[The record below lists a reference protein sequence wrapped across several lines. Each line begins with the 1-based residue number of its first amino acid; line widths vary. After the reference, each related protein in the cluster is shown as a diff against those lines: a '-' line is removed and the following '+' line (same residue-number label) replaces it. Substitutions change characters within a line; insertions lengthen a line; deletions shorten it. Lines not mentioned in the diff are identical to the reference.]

1 MGLFAQE
8 EQGAPD
14 APRGGFLKRFR
25 APRSSFVE
33 PGSSAEPKFAAPK
46 PVAAEAKAPGIAPGK
61 PRGDASTV
69 STRAVNP
76 QVMFLGRALSG
87 GDVEDVESTELD
99 DDWRGSVP
107 PVQTQ
112 SGPEG
117 DAVDDEP
124 GFRPFVPPSFERPS
138 YASMSA
144 AMAARERGQ
153 PVNDE
158 ALTAQ
163 ATPSGAQHRSK
174 PQAELQVEPPQ
185 PQPHPQPQPELGLER
200 RSAAASSDSIR
211 QASVAGSDA
220 NAERFGAQP
229 EPAPQRPAS
238 PNEHKAAS
246 APTIA
251 AQEYPADDEEQTE
264 GGGLASGRPEL
275 VSPDSLPDFK
285 RVLTVADDDAALRI
299 PAAARKEFV
308 AVELQPGVA
317 ITVATARFAE
327 KAQYATFIKDLG
339 ANDILVREEMI
350 ATEAVIAAI
359 YSGKA
364 AASANSTV
372 REASRAIGN
381 FRDIVEAAHA
391 YGASDI
397 HFEPREFHNE
407 VEIRFRVNGD
417 MYTFS
422 RMRKAIVRRAL
433 FAAYSDLVQRNTNSG
448 NSFQPSAPQSAMI
461 PLVVK
466 TDTVNLRWQSSPLV
480 GGYDVALRL
489 LDGNF
494 KNYSVLLP
502 KDMGFEKSQLE
513 LIETL
518 NYVSGGITA
527 LTGETGSGKTTT
539 LRALSY
545 MLPDRELKKQFAVNE
560 PSEYP
565 MPWLSDYSII
575 RRPDETDDEANRKY
589 AEVIRTLMRQDPDDL
604 TIGEVRDRVVMGLV
618 AELALTGHPVRF
630 SLHAGDIIAAVMR
643 MAGGRLQLPID
654 ELASE
659 GFINAVGNQKL
670 IPTLCEHCKL
680 PAEDVMP
687 KADLELLRTK
697 FGLDTSRMACRNYDG
712 CEHCRLKG
720 LFTRNGKAAG
730 GTTRP
735 SLAAEL
741 YRPTPEFLERVAERD
756 WAGARKVW
764 RGERRTGFDNA
775 DMTGKTLYEHAL
787 FKASRGLIDPQ
798 FINRSM
804 QSFAQ
809 YRVMPGVDGLMV

>member
-8 EQGAPD
+8 EQGTPD
-14 APRGGFLKRFR
+14 SPRGGFLKRFR
-25 APRSSFVE
+25 TPRSSFVE
-33 PGSSAEPKFAAPK
+33 PGTGAEPKFSSAEP
-46 PVAAEAKAPGIAPGK
+46 VAGKRKRRERQSEMETEHTSPGG
-61 PRGDASTV
+61 
-69 STRAVNP
+69 TRAVNP
-76 QVMFLGRALSG
+76 QVTFLGRALSG
-87 GDVEDVESTELD
+87 GDVEDVESTEID
-99 DDWRGSVP
+99 DDSHSPAQTVP
-107 PVQTQ
+107 TRSEAPVEVVT
-112 SGPEG
+112 
-117 DAVDDEP
+117 DDVA
-124 GFRPFVPPSFERPS
+124 FRPFVPPSFERPS

-144 AMAARERGQ
+144 AMAARERGE
-153 PVNDE
+153 PTNVGATKAEPLNSE
-158 ALTAQ
+158 ALTVGT
-163 ATPSGAQHRSK
+163 ATA
-174 PQAELQVEPPQ
+174 AA
-185 PQPHPQPQPELGLER
+185 QPQPEPQPM
-200 RSAAASSDSIR
+200 AAPSRPDAGASTATGDADLR
-211 QASVAGSDA
+211 TRAESVENADPLPLDPKHPDVEPPRPAGSNAQRIVHPPVAA
-220 NAERFGAQP
+220 NDQP
-229 EPAPQRPAS
+229 S
-238 PNEHKAAS
+238 
-246 APTIA
+246 
-251 AQEYPADDEEQTE
+251 DDEEQTE
-264 GGGLASGRPEL
+264 GGGLSPGRPEL

-339 ANDILVREEMI
+339 ANDIIVREEMV
-350 ATEAVIAAI
+350 ATDAVIAAI

-407 VEIRFRVNGD
+407 VEVRFRVNGD

-422 RMRKAIVRRAL
+422 RMPKAIVRRAL

-448 NSFQPSAPQSAMI
+448 NSFQPTAPQSAMI

-480 GGYDVALRL
+480 GGYDVTLRL

-502 KDMGFEKSQLE
+502 KDMGLEKSQLD

-697 FGLDTSRMACRNYDG
+697 FSLDTSAMACRNYDG

-720 LFTRNGKAAG
+720 LFTRNGKVAG
-730 GTTRP
+730 GTKRP

-756 WAGARKVW
+756 WAGARAVW

>member
-1 MGLFAQE
+1 MAEQE
-8 EQGAPD
+8 Q
-14 APRGGFLKRFR
+14 
-25 APRSSFVE
+25 
-33 PGSSAEPKFAAPK
+33 
-46 PVAAEAKAPGIAPGK
+46 
-61 PRGDASTV
+61 
-69 STRAVNP
+69 
-76 QVMFLGRALSG
+76 
-87 GDVEDVESTELD
+87 
-99 DDWRGSVP
+99 
-107 PVQTQ
+107 
-112 SGPEG
+112 
-117 DAVDDEP
+117 
-124 GFRPFVPPSFERPS
+124 
-138 YASMSA
+138 
-144 AMAARERGQ
+144 
-153 PVNDE
+153 
-158 ALTAQ
+158 
-163 ATPSGAQHRSK
+163 
-174 PQAELQVEPPQ
+174 
-185 PQPHPQPQPELGLER
+185 
-200 RSAAASSDSIR
+200 
-211 QASVAGSDA
+211 
-220 NAERFGAQP
+220 
-229 EPAPQRPAS
+229 
-238 PNEHKAAS
+238 
-246 APTIA
+246 
-251 AQEYPADDEEQTE
+251 PADDEEQLE
-264 GGGLASGRPEL
+264 CSGLSSGRPEL

-285 RVLTVADDDAALRI
+285 RILTVADDDAALRI

-317 ITVATARFAE
+317 ITVATARFSA

-350 ATEAVIAAI
+350 ATDAVIAAI

-364 AASANSTV
+364 AASANSTL

-407 VEIRFRVNGD
+407 VEVRFRVNGD

-422 RMRKAIVRRAL
+422 RMPKAIVRRAL
-433 FAAYSDLVQRNTNSG
+433 FAAYSDLVQRNTNTG

-480 GGYDVALRL
+480 GGYDVTLRL

-502 KDMGFEKSQLE
+502 KDMGLEKSQLD

-643 MAGGRLQLPID
+643 MAGGRLQVPID

-680 PAEDVMP
+680 PAEDVMS
-687 KADLELLRTK
+687 KADLELMRTK
-697 FGLDTSRMACRNYDG
+697 FGLDTSAMACRNYDG

-720 LFTRNGKAAG
+720 LFTRNGKVAG
-730 GTTRP
+730 GTKRP

-756 WAGARKVW
+756 WAGARAVW
-764 RGERRTGFDNA
+764 RSARRTGFDNE

-787 FKASRGLIDPQ
+787 FKTSRGSIDPQ

>member
-8 EQGAPD
+8 EQGTPD
-14 APRGGFLKRFR
+14 TPRGSFLKRFR
-25 APRSSFVE
+25 APRSSFIE
-33 PGSSAEPKFAAPK
+33 PGTGAEPKFASAE
-46 PVAAEAKAPGIAPGK
+46 PVAGK
-61 PRGDASTV
+61 RKRREGSAAMATEQTSPV

-76 QVMFLGRALSG
+76 QVTFLGRALSG
-87 GDVEDVESTELD
+87 GDIEDVESTEIG
-99 DDWRGSVP
+99 DDWNSA
-107 PVQTQ
+107 TQ
-112 SGPEG
+112 AAPEQSEAPA
-117 DAVDDEP
+117 DVTDEDVA
-124 GFRPFVPPSFERPS
+124 FRPFVPPSFERPTF
-138 YASMSA
+138 ASMSA
-144 AMAARERGQ
+144 AMAALERGD
-153 PVNDE
+153 PVNGVPTTE
-158 ALTAQ
+158 AV
-163 ATPSGAQHRSK
+163 P
-174 PQAELQVEPPQ
+174 
-185 PQPHPQPQPELGLER
+185 
-200 RSAAASSDSIR
+200 AAAQRSY
-211 QASVAGSDA
+211 A
-220 NAERFGAQP
+220 AQP
-229 EPAPQRPAS
+229 EPLPTAAPSGTLGRLNVAVGDAPSDTRVAAGANANPLAFAKQAEVEPQQTIAS
-238 PNEHKAAS
+238 DEKKSMS
-246 APTIA
+246 APTMA
-251 AQEYPADDEEQTE
+251 EQEQPADDEEQPE
-264 GGGLASGRPEL
+264 GSGLSSGRPEL

-285 RVLTVADDDAALRI
+285 RILTVADDDAALRI

-317 ITVATARFAE
+317 ITVATARFSE

-350 ATEAVIAAI
+350 ATDAVIAAI
-359 YSGKA
+359 YSGKV

-407 VEIRFRVNGD
+407 VEVRFRVNGD

-422 RMRKAIVRRAL
+422 HMPKAIVRRAL

-480 GGYDVALRL
+480 GGYDVTLRL

-502 KDMGFEKSQLE
+502 KDMGLEKSQLE

-604 TIGEVRDRVVMGLV
+604 TIGEVRDRAVMGLV

-643 MAGGRLQLPID
+643 MAGGRLKLPID

-720 LFTRNGKAAG
+720 LFTRNGKVAG
-730 GTTRP
+730 GTKRP

-756 WAGARKVW
+756 WAGARAVW
-764 RGERRTGFDNA
+764 RGARRTGFDNA
-775 DMTGKTLYEHAL
+775 DMNGKTLYEHAL

-809 YRVMPGVDGLMV
+809 YRVTPGVDGLMV

>member
-8 EQGAPD
+8 EQGTPD

-33 PGSSAEPKFAAPK
+33 PGVAAEPKFA
-46 PVAAEAKAPGIAPGK
+46 PVEPATAKRQQRERPSETAAVEPS
-61 PRGDASTV
+61 RV

-76 QVMFLGRALSG
+76 QVTFLGRALSG
-87 GDVEDVESTELD
+87 GDVEDVESTEVG
-99 DDWRGSVP
+99 DDWHSSAKAVLEKSEA
-107 PVQTQ
+107 PVHV
-112 SGPEG
+112 
-117 DAVDDEP
+117 ADDEP
-124 GFRPFVPPSFERPS
+124 FRPFVPPSFERPT

-144 AMAARERGQ
+144 AMAARECGE
-153 PVNDE
+153 PVAGAGSEAEAE
-158 ALTAQ
+158 ALPAAAEQHIEPLELQQVPAQ
-163 ATPSGAQHRSK
+163 AAPTEDHVAAVSDAVADARAPSIASADQ
-174 PQAELQVEPPQ
+174 LQCDK
-185 PQPHPQPQPELGLER
+185 QPEIE
-200 RSAAASSDSIR
+200 
-211 QASVAGSDA
+211 
-220 NAERFGAQP
+220 
-229 EPAPQRPAS
+229 PQRPVGFSDKRSMS
-238 PNEHKAAS
+238 PA
-246 APTIA
+246 TTA
-251 AQEYPADDEEQTE
+251 AQEQPADEEDHLE
-264 GGGLASGRPEL
+264 GGGMSSGRPEL

-285 RVLTVADDDAALRI
+285 RILTVADDDAALRI

-350 ATEAVIAAI
+350 ATDAVIASI
-359 YSGKA
+359 YAGKG
-364 AASANSTV
+364 AASANSMV

-391 YGASDI
+391 FGASDI

-407 VEIRFRVNGD
+407 VEVRFRVNGD

-422 RMRKAIVRRAL
+422 RMPKAIVRRAL
-433 FAAYSDLVQRNTNSG
+433 SAAYSDLVQRNTNSG
-448 NSFQPSAPQSAMI
+448 NSFQPTAPQSAMI

-480 GGYDVALRL
+480 GGYDVTLRL

-502 KDMGFEKSQLE
+502 KDMGLEKSQLE

-630 SLHAGDIIAAVMR
+630 SLHAGDVIAAVMR

-680 PAEDVMP
+680 PAQDVMP

-720 LFTRNGKAAG
+720 LFTRNGKVAG
-730 GTTRP
+730 GTKRP

-756 WAGARKVW
+756 WAGARAVL
-764 RGERRTGFDNA
+764 RGARRTGFDNA

-809 YRVMPGVDGLMV
+809 YRVMSGVDGLMV

>member
-1 MGLFAQE
+1 MSLFAQE
-8 EQGAPD
+8 DQDVPEL
-14 APRGGFLKRFR
+14 RGGFFR
-25 APRSSFVE
+25 RLRTPRANFVE
-33 PGSSAEPKFAAPK
+33 PSTSSTEPKIKRSRRHAAPSSAETQAPMTS
-46 PVAAEAKAPGIAPGK
+46 A
-61 PRGDASTV
+61 
-69 STRAVNP
+69 TRATNP
-76 QVMFLGRALSG
+76 QVMFLGRALTG
-87 GDVEDVESTELD
+87 GDIEDVDSTDVVDRVPRARPDAAPNAAPKATANAAEPV
-99 DDWRGSVP
+99 GSIEEPAFRSFEP
-107 PVQTQ
+107 PK
-112 SGPEG
+112 
-117 DAVDDEP
+117 
-124 GFRPFVPPSFERPS
+124 FERPS
-138 YASMSA
+138 YESLSA
-144 AMAARERGQ
+144 AMAAAEQRQAAPVEPTFASHPPPSDIEIQQ
-153 PVNDE
+153 PVE
-158 ALTAQ
+158 VQ
-163 ATPSGAQHRSK
+163 ASTPPAKVADVPEEVIVSHRAGRTHDAGRS
-174 PQAELQVEPPQ
+174 QDSERTQNSQRTLPP
-185 PQPHPQPQPELGLER
+185 P
-200 RSAAASSDSIR
+200 SDSVEE
-211 QASVAGSDA
+211 SVENEDA
-220 NAERFGAQP
+220 VQ
-229 EPAPQRPAS
+229 
-238 PNEHKAAS
+238 
-246 APTIA
+246 
-251 AQEYPADDEEQTE
+251 
-264 GGGLASGRPEL
+264 GLVSGRPEL
-275 VSPDSLPDFK
+275 VSAESLPEFK
-285 RVLTVADDDAALRI
+285 RILTVADDDAALRI
-299 PAAARKEFV
+299 PAGARKEFV
-308 AVELQPGVA
+308 AVELQPGIA
-317 ITVATARFAE
+317 ITVSTARFAE

-339 ANDILVREEMI
+339 TNDILVREEMI
-350 ATEAVIAAI
+350 AAESVIAAI
-359 YSGKA
+359 YSGKT
-364 AASANSTV
+364 ASAGKSTV

-397 HFEPREFHNE
+397 HFEPREFHNDVE
-407 VEIRFRVNGD
+407 VRFRVNGD
-417 MYTFS
+417 MYTYR
-422 RMRKAIVRRAL
+422 RMPKAIVRRAL

-480 GGYDVALRL
+480 GGYDVTLRL

-502 KDMGFEKSQLE
+502 KDMGLETSQLE

-545 MLPDRELKKQFAVNE
+545 MLPDREMKKQFAVNE

-565 MPWLSDYSII
+565 MPWLSDYSVI

-670 IPTLCEHCKL
+670 IATLCEHCKL
-680 PAEDVMP
+680 PADEVMVP
-687 KADLELLRTK
+687 KDIAILRAK
-697 FGLDTSRMACRNYDG
+697 FGLDTSGMACRNYEG
-712 CEHCRLKG
+712 CQHCRLEG
-720 LFTRNGKAAG
+720 LFTRLGKVAG
-730 GTTRP
+730 GTKRP

-741 YRPTPEFLERVAERD
+741 YRPTPEFLDRVAERD

-764 RGERRTGFDNA
+764 RGERRTRFDNA

-798 FINRSM
+798 FVNRSM

>member
-8 EQGAPD
+8 EQGTPD

-25 APRSSFVE
+25 APRSSFIE
-33 PGSSAEPKFAAPK
+33 PGTGAEPKFASAE
-46 PVAAEAKAPGIAPGK
+46 PVAGKRKRRDRPSEMAAEQ
-61 PRGDASTV
+61 ASPV
-69 STRAVNP
+69 RTRAVNP
-76 QVMFLGRALSG
+76 QVTFLGRALSG
-87 GDVEDVESTELD
+87 GDIEDVESTEIGT
-99 DDWRGSVP
+99 DWHSPAQAVP
-107 PVQTQ
+107 ERSEAPVH
-112 SGPEG
+112 
-117 DAVDDEP
+117 AADDEVA
-124 GFRPFVPPSFERPS
+124 FRPFVPPSFERPTF
-138 YASMSA
+138 ASMSA
-144 AMAARERGQ
+144 AMAARERGEPVHGVPTAEAVPAAAQ
-153 PVNDE
+153 PSDE
-158 ALTAQ
+158 ARPEPQPMAAPSETLGHRNVA
-163 ATPSGAQHRSK
+163 ADVAPSGTR
-174 PQAELQVEPPQ
+174 L
-185 PQPHPQPQPELGLER
+185 
-200 RSAAASSDSIR
+200 AA
-211 QASVAGSDA
+211 GA
-220 NAERFGAQP
+220 NANPRASEKQP
-229 EPAPQRPAS
+229 DVPQRPIALDEKKS
-238 PNEHKAAS
+238 MS
-246 APTIA
+246 APTMEE
-251 AQEYPADDEEQTE
+251 QEQPADDEEQLE
-264 GGGLASGRPEL
+264 GSGLSSGRPEL

-285 RVLTVADDDAALRI
+285 RILTVADDDAALRI

-350 ATEAVIAAI
+350 ATDAVIAAI

-407 VEIRFRVNGD
+407 VEVRFRVNGD

-422 RMRKAIVRRAL
+422 RMPKAIVRRAL

-480 GGYDVALRL
+480 GGYDVTLRL

-502 KDMGFEKSQLE
+502 KDMGLEKSQLE

-720 LFTRNGKAAG
+720 LFTRNGKVAG
-730 GTTRP
+730 GTKRP

-756 WAGARKVW
+756 WAGARAVW

-775 DMTGKTLYEHAL
+775 DMNGKTLYEHAL

>member
-8 EQGAPD
+8 EQDTPEA
-14 APRGGFLKRFR
+14 RGGFLKRFR
-25 APRSSFVE
+25 TPRSSFVE
-33 PGSSAEPKFAAPK
+33 PGSSAKPQLKMPK
-46 PVAAEAKAPGIAPGK
+46 PVRPKA
-61 PRGDASTV
+61 RGDEERQSAAS
-69 STRAVNP
+69 RAVNP

-87 GDVEDVESTELD
+87 GDIEDVDSTELD
-99 DDWRGSVP
+99 DDRYAPQQGAEHGS
-107 PVQTQ
+107 QA
-112 SGPEG
+112 PERP
-117 DAVDDEP
+117 DRDEP
-124 GFRPFVPPSFERPS
+124 VFQPFVPPTFERPT
-138 YASMSA
+138 YASMRA
-144 AMAARERGQ
+144 AMDNVARAQSGVEATVTEQAASVDAQSQSAPISSGTAAASVAATSDATSDAVARDDDGSRNNERQ
-153 PVNDE
+153 
-158 ALTAQ
+158 
-163 ATPSGAQHRSK
+163 
-174 PQAELQVEPPQ
+174 PQAEVRRPAEAEPPAHVVMPASTAAKDDPRVEQ
-185 PQPHPQPQPELGLER
+185 RQPEAAKER
-200 RSAAASSDSIR
+200 AKASWTN
-211 QASVAGSDA
+211 VAESEPGSDDDS
-220 NAERFGAQP
+220 QV
-229 EPAPQRPAS
+229 
-238 PNEHKAAS
+238 S
-246 APTIA
+246 A
-251 AQEYPADDEEQTE
+251 
-264 GGGLASGRPEL
+264 GGLSSGRPEL

-285 RVLTVADDDAALRI
+285 RILTVADDDAALRI

-308 AVELQPGVA
+308 AVEVQPGVA
-317 ITVATARFAE
+317 FTVATARFAE

-339 ANDILVREEMI
+339 NNDILVREEMI
-350 ATEAVIAAI
+350 ATESVIAAI
-359 YSGKA
+359 YAGKA
-364 AASANSTV
+364 AASSNSTA
-372 REASRAIGN
+372 RESSRAIGI
-381 FRDIVEAAHA
+381 FRDIIEAAHGF
-391 YGASDI
+391 GASDI

-407 VEIRFRVNGD
+407 VEVRFRVNGD
-417 MYTFS
+417 MYTFN
-422 RMRKAIVRRAL
+422 RMPKGIVRRAL
-433 FAAYSDLVQRNTNSG
+433 FAAYSDLVQKNTNSG

-480 GGYDVALRL
+480 GGYDVTLRL

-502 KDMGFEKSQLE
+502 KDMGLEKSQLE

-539 LRALSY
+539 LRALSF

-687 KADLELLRTK
+687 KADLRLLRTK

-712 CEHCRLKG
+712 CAHCRLDG
-720 LFTRNGKAAG
+720 LFTRNGKVAG
-730 GTTRP
+730 GTKRP

-741 YRPTPEFLERVAERD
+741 YRPTPEFLDRVAQRD
-756 WAGARKVW
+756 WAGARQVW
-764 RGERRTGFDNA
+764 RAERRTGFENA

>member
-1 MGLFAQE
+1 M
-8 EQGAPD
+8 
-14 APRGGFLKRFR
+14 
-25 APRSSFVE
+25 
-33 PGSSAEPKFAAPK
+33 
-46 PVAAEAKAPGIAPGK
+46 
-61 PRGDASTV
+61 
-69 STRAVNP
+69 
-76 QVMFLGRALSG
+76 
-87 GDVEDVESTELD
+87 
-99 DDWRGSVP
+99 
-107 PVQTQ
+107 
-112 SGPEG
+112 
-117 DAVDDEP
+117 
-124 GFRPFVPPSFERPS
+124 
-138 YASMSA
+138 
-144 AMAARERGQ
+144 
-153 PVNDE
+153 
-158 ALTAQ
+158 
-163 ATPSGAQHRSK
+163 
-174 PQAELQVEPPQ
+174 
-185 PQPHPQPQPELGLER
+185 
-200 RSAAASSDSIR
+200 
-211 QASVAGSDA
+211 
-220 NAERFGAQP
+220 
-229 EPAPQRPAS
+229 
-238 PNEHKAAS
+238 
-246 APTIA
+246 A
-251 AQEYPADDEEQTE
+251 AQEHPADEDEHAE

-317 ITVATARFAE
+317 ITVATVRFAE

-339 ANDILVREEMI
+339 NNDILVREQMI

-422 RMRKAIVRRAL
+422 RMPKAIVRRAL

-480 GGYDVALRL
+480 GGYDVTLRL

-735 SLAAEL
+735 TLAAEL

-764 RGERRTGFDNA
+764 RGARRTGFENA
-775 DMTGKTLYEHAL
+775 DMNGKTLYEHAL

>member
-8 EQGAPD
+8 EGTPD
-14 APRGGFLKRFR
+14 SPRGGFLKRFR
-25 APRSSFVE
+25 TPRSSFVE
-33 PGSSAEPKFAAPK
+33 PGTGAEPKFSSAEPVAGKRK
-46 PVAAEAKAPGIAPGK
+46 RRERQSEMETEHTSPVG
-61 PRGDASTV
+61 
-69 STRAVNP
+69 TRAVNH
-76 QVMFLGRALSG
+76 QVTFLGRALSG
-87 GDVEDVESTELD
+87 GDVEDVESTEID
-99 DDWRGSVP
+99 DDWHSPAQTVP
-107 PVQTQ
+107 TR
-112 SGPEG
+112 SEAPEE
-117 DAVDDEP
+117 VVTDDVA
-124 GFRPFVPPSFERPS
+124 FRPFVPPSFERPS

-144 AMAARERGQ
+144 AMAARERGE
-153 PVNDE
+153 PTNVGATKAEPLTSE
-158 ALTAQ
+158 ALTVGT
-163 ATPSGAQHRSK
+163 ATA
-174 PQAELQVEPPQ
+174 AA
-185 PQPHPQPQPELGLER
+185 QPQPEPQPVAAPSQPDAGASTATGDADIPTRAESVENADPLPLGPKHPDVEPPR
-200 RSAAASSDSIR
+200 P
-211 QASVAGSDA
+211 AGA
-220 NAERFGAQP
+220 NAQRIVHPPVAADDQP
-229 EPAPQRPAS
+229 S
-238 PNEHKAAS
+238 
-246 APTIA
+246 
-251 AQEYPADDEEQTE
+251 DDEEQTE
-264 GGGLASGRPEL
+264 GGGLSPGRPEL

-339 ANDILVREEMI
+339 ANDIIVREEMV
-350 ATEAVIAAI
+350 ATAAVIAAI

-407 VEIRFRVNGD
+407 VEVRFRVNGD

-422 RMRKAIVRRAL
+422 RMPKAIVRRAL

-448 NSFQPSAPQSAMI
+448 NSFQPTAPQSAMI

-480 GGYDVALRL
+480 GGYDVTLRL

-502 KDMGFEKSQLE
+502 KDMGLEKSQLD

-697 FGLDTSRMACRNYDG
+697 FSLDTTAMACRNYDG

-720 LFTRNGKAAG
+720 LSTRNGKVAG
-730 GTTRP
+730 GTKRP

-741 YRPTPEFLERVAERD
+741 YRPTPEFLGRVAERD
-756 WAGARKVW
+756 WAGARAVW

>member
-1 MGLFAQE
+1 MAAWE
-8 EQGAPD
+8 
-14 APRGGFLKRFR
+14 RG
-25 APRSSFVE
+25 E
-33 PGSSAEPKFAAPK
+33 PVHGVPTAEAVPAAAHPSYEARPEPQPMAAPSETLGHRN
-46 PVAAEAKAPGIAPGK
+46 VAADVAPSDTRLAAGANAK
-61 PRGDASTV
+61 PRASEKQPDV
-69 STRAVNP
+69 LQRP
-76 QVMFLGRALSG
+76 IAL
-87 GDVEDVESTELD
+87 
-99 DDWRGSVP
+99 
-107 PVQTQ
+107 
-112 SGPEG
+112 
-117 DAVDDEP
+117 DEKK
-124 GFRPFVPPSFERPS
+124 
-138 YASMSA
+138 SMSA
-144 AMAARERGQ
+144 PTMAE
-153 PVNDE
+153 
-158 ALTAQ
+158 
-163 ATPSGAQHRSK
+163 
-174 PQAELQVEPPQ
+174 
-185 PQPHPQPQPELGLER
+185 
-200 RSAAASSDSIR
+200 
-211 QASVAGSDA
+211 
-220 NAERFGAQP
+220 
-229 EPAPQRPAS
+229 
-238 PNEHKAAS
+238 
-246 APTIA
+246 
-251 AQEYPADDEEQTE
+251 QEQPADDEEQLE
-264 GGGLASGRPEL
+264 CSGLSSGRPEL

-285 RVLTVADDDAALRI
+285 RILTVADDDAALRI

-317 ITVATARFAE
+317 ITVATARFSA

-350 ATEAVIAAI
+350 ATDAVIAAI

-364 AASANSTV
+364 AASANSTL

-407 VEIRFRVNGD
+407 VEVRFRVNGD

-422 RMRKAIVRRAL
+422 RMPKAIVRRAL
-433 FAAYSDLVQRNTNSG
+433 FAAYSDLVQRNTNTG

-480 GGYDVALRL
+480 GGYDVTLRL

-502 KDMGFEKSQLE
+502 KDMGLEKSQLD

-643 MAGGRLQLPID
+643 MAGGRLQVPID

-680 PAEDVMP
+680 PAEDVMS
-687 KADLELLRTK
+687 KADLELMRTK
-697 FGLDTSRMACRNYDG
+697 FGLDTSAMACRNYDG

-720 LFTRNGKAAG
+720 LFTRNGKVAG
-730 GTTRP
+730 GTKRP

-756 WAGARKVW
+756 WAGARAVW
-764 RGERRTGFDNA
+764 RSARRTGFDNE

-787 FKASRGLIDPQ
+787 FKTSRGSIDPQ

>member
-8 EQGAPD
+8 EQGTPEA
-14 APRGGFLKRFR
+14 RGGFLKRFR

-33 PGSSAEPKFAAPK
+33 PGTSAEPQLKMPK
-46 PVAAEAKAPGIAPGK
+46 PVAAKA
-61 PRGDASTV
+61 RGREQAEPLV
-69 STRAVNP
+69 TRAVNP
-76 QVMFLGRALSG
+76 QVTFLGRALSG
-87 GDVEDVESTELD
+87 GDIEDVESTELD
-99 DDWRGSVP
+99 DDRYASQAAAKQEP
-107 PVQTQ
+107 QA
-112 SGPEG
+112 PEAI
-117 DAVDDEP
+117 DTDEP
-124 GFRPFVPPSFERPS
+124 VFQPFMPPTFERPT
-138 YASMSA
+138 YASMRA
-144 AMAARERGQ
+144 AMANMEGAESGT
-153 PVNDE
+153 VE
-158 ALTAQ
+158 TVTEG
-163 ATPSGAQHRSK
+163 ATT
-174 PQAELQVEPPQ
+174 V
-185 PQPHPQPQPELGLER
+185 
-200 RSAAASSDSIR
+200 
-211 QASVAGSDA
+211 
-220 NAERFGAQP
+220 GAQP
-229 EPAPQRPAS
+229 EPIAPGVAAAFAAPLPDASSDALATGDAQPQAERSRSNEPEPHAQVVTQASTAAKDDSRLESGQPEAPQGRGKAS
-238 PNEHKAAS
+238 WANVAESEAA
-246 APTIA
+246 P
-251 AQEYPADDEEQTE
+251 DDESQVAA
-264 GGGLASGRPEL
+264 GGLSSGRPEL

-285 RVLTVADDDAALRI
+285 RILTVSDDDAALRI

-339 ANDILVREEMI
+339 NNDILVREEMV

-359 YSGKA
+359 YAGKA
-364 AASANSTV
+364 AASSNSTV

-407 VEIRFRVNGD
+407 VEVRFRVNGD

-422 RMRKAIVRRAL
+422 RMPKAIVRRAL
-433 FAAYSDLVQRNTNSG
+433 FAAYSDLVQKNTNSG

-480 GGYDVALRL
+480 GGYDVTLRL

-502 KDMGFEKSQLE
+502 KDMGLEKSQLD

-687 KADLELLRTK
+687 KSDLELLRTK

-712 CEHCRLKG
+712 CAHCRLDG
-720 LFTRNGKAAG
+720 LFTRNGKVAG
-730 GTTRP
+730 GTKRP

-741 YRPTPEFLERVAERD
+741 YRPTPEFLDRVAQRD
-756 WAGARKVW
+756 WAGARQVW
-764 RGERRTGFDNA
+764 RAERRTGFGNA

>member
-8 EQGAPD
+8 EQGTPD
-14 APRGGFLKRFR
+14 TPRGGFLKRFR
-25 APRSSFVE
+25 APRSSFIE
-33 PGSSAEPKFAAPK
+33 PGTGAEPKFAAGE
-46 PVAAEAKAPGIAPGK
+46 PVAGKRKRRGILAETATEQ
-61 PRGDASTV
+61 ASPV

-76 QVMFLGRALSG
+76 QVTFLGRALSG
-87 GDVEDVESTELD
+87 GDIEDVESTEVG
-99 DDWRGSVP
+99 DDWHSPAQAVP
-107 PVQTQ
+107 DRSEALAGVT
-112 SGPEG
+112 
-117 DAVDDEP
+117 DEDVA
-124 GFRPFVPPSFERPS
+124 FRPFVPPSFERPTF
-138 YASMSA
+138 ASMSA
-144 AMAARERGQ
+144 ALAAREHGVQ
-153 PVNDE
+153 VNGAASTVE
-158 ALTAQ
+158 SVAAAAQ
-163 ATPSGAQHRSK
+163 SSYA
-174 PQAELQVEPPQ
+174 
-185 PQPHPQPQPELGLER
+185 PQPEPQPVVAPSADLAHDAGAADDSPSDT
-200 RSAAASSDSIR
+200 RSRS
-211 QASVAGSDA
+211 GA
-220 NAERFGAQP
+220 NASPLAFEKQADV
-229 EPAPQRPAS
+229 APQRPIAS
-238 PNEHKAAS
+238 AEKKSMS
-246 APTIA
+246 APTKA
-251 AQEYPADDEEQTE
+251 EQEQPAEDEDQPE
-264 GGGLASGRPEL
+264 GGGLSSGRPEL
-275 VSPDSLPDFK
+275 MSPDSLPDFK
-285 RVLTVADDDAALRI
+285 RILTVADDDAALRI

-339 ANDILVREEMI
+339 ANDILMREEMI
-350 ATEAVIAAI
+350 ATDAVIAAI

-407 VEIRFRVNGD
+407 VEVRFRVNGD

-422 RMRKAIVRRAL
+422 RMPKAIVRRAL

-480 GGYDVALRL
+480 GGYDVTLRL

-502 KDMGFEKSQLE
+502 KDMGLEKSQLE

-518 NYVSGGITA
+518 NFVSGGITA

-720 LFTRNGKAAG
+720 LFTRNGKVAG
-730 GTTRP
+730 GTKRP

-756 WAGARKVW
+756 WAGARAVW
-764 RGERRTGFDNA
+764 RGARRTGFDNA

>member
-8 EQGAPD
+8 EQGTPD

-25 APRSSFVE
+25 APRSSFIE
-33 PGSSAEPKFAAPK
+33 PGAGAEPKFAAGG
-46 PVAAEAKAPGIAPGK
+46 PVAGKRRRREILAETATEQ
-61 PRGDASTV
+61 ASPER
-69 STRAVNP
+69 TRAVNP
-76 QVMFLGRALSG
+76 QVTFLGRALSG
-87 GDVEDVESTELD
+87 GDVEDVESTEVGDDWHSPAQAMPERFETRVHAAD
-99 DDWRGSVP
+99 DDV
-107 PVQTQ
+107 
-112 SGPEG
+112 
-117 DAVDDEP
+117 A
-124 GFRPFVPPSFERPS
+124 FRPFVPPSFERPTF
-138 YASMSA
+138 ASMSA
-144 AMAARERGQ
+144 AMAAREHGVQ
-153 PVNDE
+153 VN
-158 ALTAQ
+158 
-163 ATPSGAQHRSK
+163 G
-174 PQAELQVEPPQ
+174 
-185 PQPHPQPQPELGLER
+185 
-200 RSAAASSDSIR
+200 AASTVE
-211 QASVAGSDA
+211 SVAATARPSYKV
-220 NAERFGAQP
+220 QP
-229 EPAPQRPAS
+229 EPQPMAAPSASLAHDAVAANDAPSDTHGTSGANASPLAFEKQADVAPQRPIAS
-238 PNEHKAAS
+238 PEKKSMS
-246 APTIA
+246 APTKVE
-251 AQEYPADDEEQTE
+251 QEQPAEDEDQPE
-264 GGGLASGRPEL
+264 GGGLSSGRPEL

-285 RVLTVADDDAALRI
+285 RILTVADDDAALRI

-350 ATEAVIAAI
+350 ATDAVIAAI

-407 VEIRFRVNGD
+407 VEVRFRVNGD

-422 RMRKAIVRRAL
+422 RMPKAIVRRAL

-480 GGYDVALRL
+480 GGYDVTLRL

-502 KDMGFEKSQLE
+502 KDMGLEKSQLE

-518 NYVSGGITA
+518 NFVSGGITA

-720 LFTRNGKAAG
+720 LFTRNGKVAG
-730 GTTRP
+730 GTKRP

-756 WAGARKVW
+756 WAGARAVW

>member
-1 MGLFAQE
+1 MKRLSRQRARAEDQVAP
-8 EQGAPD
+8 EQRDD
-14 APRGGFLKRFR
+14 AAR
-25 APRSSFVE
+25 
-33 PGSSAEPKFAAPK
+33 
-46 PVAAEAKAPGIAPGK
+46 
-61 PRGDASTV
+61 
-69 STRAVNP
+69 TRAINP
-76 QVMFLGRALSG
+76 QVSFLGRALSG
-87 GDVEDVESTELD
+87 GNIEDVEITEVEKGASIGSDSHAFAGAQD
-99 DDWRGSVP
+99 DRRSVVEDG
-107 PVQTQ
+107 VQTPA
-112 SGPEG
+112 GI
-117 DAVDDEP
+117 ATDELNREA
-124 GFRPFVPPSFERPS
+124 GFRPFVPPTFARPS
-138 YASMSA
+138 YASMAAGMAAAERHVEHVEHAERVDPQPLVEQAAHSA
-144 AMAARERGQ
+144 HSDAATAGAVSDAPNVSREPADRTASRSPEAMAPQQRPGSVT
-153 PVNDE
+153 PSIDE
-158 ALTAQ
+158 AN
-163 ATPSGAQHRSK
+163 H
-174 PQAELQVEPPQ
+174 
-185 PQPHPQPQPELGLER
+185 
-200 RSAAASSDSIR
+200 DD
-211 QASVAGSDA
+211 DA
-220 NAERFGAQP
+220 LNVP
-229 EPAPQRPAS
+229 M
-238 PNEHKAAS
+238 
-246 APTIA
+246 T
-251 AQEYPADDEEQTE
+251 
-264 GGGLASGRPEL
+264 GRPEL
-275 VSPDSLPDFK
+275 VSVDSLPEFK
-285 RVLTVADDDAALRI
+285 RILTVEDADAALRI
-299 PAAARKEFV
+299 PASARKEFV

-317 ITVATARFAE
+317 ITVATSRFAE
-327 KAQYATFIKDLG
+327 KAQYATFIKDL
-339 ANDILVREEMI
+339 ASNDILVREEMI
-350 ATEAVIAAI
+350 ATDKVIAAI
-359 YSGKA
+359 YSGK
-364 AASANSTV
+364 SVSSSNSVV

-381 FRDIVEAAHA
+381 FRDIVEAAHSF
-391 YGASDI
+391 GASDI

-407 VEIRFRVNGD
+407 VGVRFRVNGD

-422 RMRKAIVRRAL
+422 RMPKGIVRRAL

-480 GGYDVALRL
+480 GGYDVTLRL

-494 KNYSVLLP
+494 KNYNVLLP
-502 KDMGFEKSQLE
+502 KDMGFEQSQLD
-513 LIETL
+513 LIDTL

-680 PAEDVMP
+680 PAEEVMP
-687 KADLELLRTK
+687 KADLELLRSK

-712 CEHCRLKG
+712 CEHCRLNG
-720 LFTRNGKAAG
+720 LFTRLGKVAG
-730 GTTRP
+730 GTKRP

-741 YRPTPEFLERVAERD
+741 YRPTPEFLERVARRD
-756 WAGARKVW
+756 WAGARQVW
-764 RGERRTGFDNA
+764 RGERRTGFDHA

-809 YRVMPGVDGLMV
+809 YRVIPGVDGLMV

>member
-1 MGLFAQE
+1 VEPQRSARFNAQTVMPPPVVAE
-8 EQGAPD
+8 EQ
-14 APRGGFLKRFR
+14 
-25 APRSSFVE
+25 
-33 PGSSAEPKFAAPK
+33 FA
-46 PVAAEAKAPGIAPGK
+46 
-61 PRGDASTV
+61 D
-69 STRAVNP
+69 
-76 QVMFLGRALSG
+76 
-87 GDVEDVESTELD
+87 
-99 DDWRGSVP
+99 
-107 PVQTQ
+107 
-112 SGPEG
+112 
-117 DAVDDEP
+117 
-124 GFRPFVPPSFERPS
+124 
-138 YASMSA
+138 Y
-144 AMAARERGQ
+144 
-153 PVNDE
+153 
-158 ALTAQ
+158 
-163 ATPSGAQHRSK
+163 
-174 PQAELQVEPPQ
+174 
-185 PQPHPQPQPELGLER
+185 
-200 RSAAASSDSIR
+200 
-211 QASVAGSDA
+211 
-220 NAERFGAQP
+220 
-229 EPAPQRPAS
+229 
-238 PNEHKAAS
+238 
-246 APTIA
+246 
-251 AQEYPADDEEQTE
+251 EEMIE
-264 GGGLASGRPEL
+264 GGGLSSGRPEL
-275 VSPDSLPDFK
+275 VSADSLPDFK
-285 RVLTVADDDAALRI
+285 RILTVADDDAALRI
-299 PAAARKEFV
+299 PVVARKEFV

-339 ANDILVREEMI
+339 ANDIMVREEMV
-350 ATEAVIAAI
+350 ATDAVIAAI

-364 AASANSTV
+364 AASANSIV

-391 YGASDI
+391 FGASDI

-407 VEIRFRVNGD
+407 VEVRFRVNGD

-422 RMRKAIVRRAL
+422 RMPKAIVRRAL

-448 NSFQPSAPQSAMI
+448 NSFQPTAPQSAMI

-480 GGYDVALRL
+480 GGYDVTLRL

-502 KDMGFEKSQLE
+502 KDMGLEKSQLE

-659 GFINAVGNQKL
+659 GFINAVSNQKL
-670 IPTLCEHCKL
+670 IPTLCERCKL

-687 KADLELLRTK
+687 KTDLELLRTK
-697 FGLDTSRMACRNYDG
+697 FGLDTSAMACRNYDG

-720 LFTRNGKAAG
+720 LFTRNGKVAG
-730 GTTRP
+730 GTKRP

-756 WAGARKVW
+756 WAGARAVW
-764 RGERRTGFDNA
+764 RGARRTGFDNA

>member
-1 MGLFAQE
+1 MSLFGQE
-8 EQGAPD
+8 DQDTPEL
-14 APRGGFLKRFR
+14 RGGFFKRLR
-25 APRSSFVE
+25 TPRKNFVE
-33 PGSSAEPKFAAPK
+33 PSSSAEPKLNRTKRAVDPRPVEPHPPLTAA
-46 PVAAEAKAPGIAPGK
+46 
-61 PRGDASTV
+61 
-69 STRAVNP
+69 TRAPNSQIV
-76 QVMFLGRALSG
+76 FLGRALSG
-87 GDVEDVESTELD
+87 DDIEDVDSTEIREPEF
-99 DDWRGSVP
+99 RG
-107 PVQTQ
+107 
-112 SGPEG
+112 GP
-117 DAVDDEP
+117 DAAPAAAADSIDSA
-124 GFRPFVPPSFERPS
+124 FRPFVPPKFERPTFES
-138 YASMSA
+138 LST
-144 AMAARERGQ
+144 AMAKVEQRQTVEKGSSGTTAIHVEDGRPLDAQ
-153 PVNDE
+153 LADE
-158 ALTAQ
+158 PMVT
-163 ATPSGAQHRSK
+163 SD
-174 PQAELQVEPPQ
+174 
-185 PQPHPQPQPELGLER
+185 GLE
-200 RSAAASSDSIR
+200 AAD
-211 QASVAGSDA
+211 QL
-220 NAERFGAQP
+220 
-229 EPAPQRPAS
+229 
-238 PNEHKAAS
+238 
-246 APTIA
+246 IA
-251 AQEYPADDEEQTE
+251 AQLAGRTHESNQSQHLDQVQPPADNAEEIADDE
-264 GGGLASGRPEL
+264 GAGHGIVSGRPGL
-275 VSPDSLPDFK
+275 VSAESLPDFK
-285 RVLTVADDDAALRI
+285 RILTVADDDAALRI
-299 PAAARKEFV
+299 PASARKEFV
-308 AVELQPGVA
+308 AVELQPGIA
-317 ITVATARFAE
+317 ITVATARFSE

-339 ANDILVREEMI
+339 TNDILVREEMI
-350 ATEAVIAAI
+350 AAESVIADI
-359 YSGKA
+359 YSEKTVSAGK
-364 AASANSTV
+364 SAV

-381 FRDIVEAAHA
+381 FRDIVEAAHT

-397 HFEPREFHNE
+397 HFEPREFHNDVE
-407 VEIRFRVNGD
+407 VRFRVNGD
-417 MYTFS
+417 MYTYR
-422 RMRKAIVRRAL
+422 RMPKAIVRRAL

-480 GGYDVALRL
+480 GGYDVTLRL

-502 KDMGFEKSQLE
+502 KDMGLEKSQLE

-545 MLPDRELKKQFAVNE
+545 MLPDREMKKQFAVNE

-670 IPTLCEHCKL
+670 IATLCEHCKL
-680 PAEDVMP
+680 PAHDVMAP
-687 KADLELLRTK
+687 KDLEILRTK
-697 FGLDTSRMACRNYDG
+697 FGLDTSRMACRNYQG
-712 CEHCRLKG
+712 CQHCRLEG
-720 LFTRNGKAAG
+720 LFTRLGKVAG
-730 GTTRP
+730 GTKRP

-741 YRPTPEFLERVAERD
+741 YRPTPEFLDRVAERD

>member
-8 EQGAPD
+8 EQGTPD

-25 APRSSFVE
+25 APRSSFIE
-33 PGSSAEPKFAAPK
+33 PGTGAEPKFAAGE
-46 PVAAEAKAPGIAPGK
+46 PVAGKRKLREILAETAAEQ
-61 PRGDASTV
+61 ASRVT
-69 STRAVNP
+69 TRAVNP
-76 QVMFLGRALSG
+76 QVTFLGRALSG
-87 GDVEDVESTELD
+87 GDIEDVESTEVG
-99 DDWRGSVP
+99 DDWQSPAQAVP
-107 PVQTQ
+107 DRSEALADVT
-112 SGPEG
+112 
-117 DAVDDEP
+117 DEDVA
-124 GFRPFVPPSFERPS
+124 FRPFVPPSFERPS
-138 YASMSA
+138 YASMAA
-144 AMAARERGQ
+144 AMVARERGELANS
-153 PVNDE
+153 VGATAE
-158 ALTAQ
+158 AVRAVADVQ
-163 ATPSGAQHRSK
+163 NS
-174 PQAELQVEPPQ
+174 
-185 PQPHPQPQPELGLER
+185 PQPESLVVTAPSETHER
-200 RSAAASSDSIR
+200 AGSAA
-211 QASVAGSDA
+211 SDA
-220 NAERFGAQP
+220 IPDVRVASAARVDPLQFEKQP
-229 EPAPQRPAS
+229 EVEPHRPVGS
-238 PNEHKAAS
+238 GEKS
-246 APTIA
+246 AMPPPTTA
-251 AQEYPADDEEQTE
+251 AQEPPVDDDEQLE
-264 GGGLASGRPEL
+264 GGGLSSGRPEL

-285 RVLTVADDDAALRI
+285 RILTVADDDAALRI

-317 ITVATARFAE
+317 ITVATARFSE

-350 ATEAVIAAI
+350 ATDAVIAAI

-407 VEIRFRVNGD
+407 VEVRFRVNGD

-422 RMRKAIVRRAL
+422 RMPKAIVRRAL

-480 GGYDVALRL
+480 GGYDVTLRL

-502 KDMGFEKSQLE
+502 KDMGLEKSQLE

-697 FGLDTSRMACRNYDG
+697 FGLDTSAMACRNYDG
-712 CEHCRLKG
+712 CEHCRLRG
-720 LFTRNGKAAG
+720 LFTRNGKVAG
-730 GTTRP
+730 GTKRP

-756 WAGARKVW
+756 WAGARAVW
-764 RGERRTGFDNA
+764 RGARRTGFDNA

>member
-8 EQGAPD
+8 EQGTPD
-14 APRGGFLKRFR
+14 APPGGFLKRFR
-25 APRSSFVE
+25 APRSSFIE
-33 PGSSAEPKFAAPK
+33 PGTGAEPKFASAE
-46 PVAAEAKAPGIAPGK
+46 PVAGKRKRRDRTSEMAAEQ
-61 PRGDASTV
+61 ASPV

-76 QVMFLGRALSG
+76 QVTFLGRALSG
-87 GDVEDVESTELD
+87 GDIEDVESTEIGA
-99 DDWRGSVP
+99 DWHSPAQAVP
-107 PVQTQ
+107 ERSEAPVH
-112 SGPEG
+112 
-117 DAVDDEP
+117 AADDEVA
-124 GFRPFVPPSFERPS
+124 FRPFIPPSFERPTF
-138 YASMSA
+138 ASMSA
-144 AMAARERGQ
+144 AMAARERGDLVHGVPTAEAVPAAAQ
-153 PVNDE
+153 PSYE
-158 ALTAQ
+158 AR
-163 ATPSGAQHRSK
+163 P
-174 PQAELQVEPPQ
+174 EPQ
-185 PQPHPQPQPELGLER
+185 PMAAPSETLGHRNVAADVAPSDTRLAAGASANPRASEKQPDV
-200 RSAAASSDSIR
+200 S
-211 QASVAGSDA
+211 
-220 NAERFGAQP
+220 
-229 EPAPQRPAS
+229 QRPIALDEKKS
-238 PNEHKAAS
+238 MS
-246 APTIA
+246 APTMEE
-251 AQEYPADDEEQTE
+251 QEQPADDEEQLE
-264 GGGLASGRPEL
+264 GSGLSSGRPEL

-285 RVLTVADDDAALRI
+285 RILTVADDDAALRI

-317 ITVATARFAE
+317 ITVATARFSE

-350 ATEAVIAAI
+350 ATDAVIAAI

-407 VEIRFRVNGD
+407 VEVRFRVNGD

-422 RMRKAIVRRAL
+422 RMPKAIVRRAL

-448 NSFQPSAPQSAMI
+448 NSFQPTAPQSAMI

-480 GGYDVALRL
+480 GGYDVTLRL

-502 KDMGFEKSQLE
+502 KDMGLEKSQLE

-687 KADLELLRTK
+687 KADLEVLRTK
-697 FGLDTSRMACRNYDG
+697 FGLDTSAMACRNYDG

-720 LFTRNGKAAG
+720 LFTRNGKVAG
-730 GTTRP
+730 GTKRP

-756 WAGARKVW
+756 WAGARSVW
-764 RGERRTGFDNA
+764 RGARRTGFDNA
-775 DMTGKTLYEHAL
+775 DMNGKTLYEHAL

>member
-1 MGLFAQE
+1 MSLFGQE
-8 EQGAPD
+8 DQD
-14 APRGGFLKRFR
+14 APELRGGFFRRFR
-25 APRSSFVE
+25 APRANFVE
-33 PGSSAEPKFAAPK
+33 PTTSSTESKVKRSKRSAAPASAEMQTS
-46 PVAAEAKAPGIAPGK
+46 
-61 PRGDASTV
+61 ST
-69 STRAVNP
+69 SATRAANP
-76 QVMFLGRALSG
+76 QVMFLGRALTG
-87 GDVEDVESTELD
+87 GDIEDVDSTDVVDGVAHVRADASPAQKLASDASSEAV
-99 DDWRGSVP
+99 GSSMP
-107 PVQTQ
+107 DAAEPVG
-112 SGPEG
+112 SI
-117 DAVDDEP
+117 DEP
-124 GFRPFVPPSFERPS
+124 AFRSFEPPKFERPS
-138 YASMSA
+138 YESLAA
-144 AMAARERGQ
+144 AMAAAEQRQAIAQEPTFSTPAAAVLESQQ
-153 PVNDE
+153 PVE
-158 ALTAQ
+158 V
-163 ATPSGAQHRSK
+163 
-174 PQAELQVEPPQ
+174 QAETDLTPTSPEQVIES
-185 PQPHPQPQPELGLER
+185 HLAD
-200 RSAAASSDSIR
+200 RSQESEQTLPRPDSVEE
-211 QASVAGSDA
+211 AVED
-220 NAERFGAQP
+220 ED
-229 EPAPQRPAS
+229 
-238 PNEHKAAS
+238 
-246 APTIA
+246 A
-251 AQEYPADDEEQTE
+251 AQ
-264 GGGLASGRPEL
+264 GLVSGRPEL
-275 VSPDSLPDFK
+275 VSAESLPEFK
-285 RVLTVADDDAALRI
+285 RILTVADDDAALRI
-299 PAAARKEFV
+299 PASARKEFV
-308 AVELQPGVA
+308 AVELQPGIA

-327 KAQYATFIKDLG
+327 KAQYATFIKDLA

-350 ATEAVIAAI
+350 ADESVIAAI
-359 YSGKA
+359 YSGKTV
-364 AASANSTV
+364 SAGHSNV

-391 YGASDI
+391 FGASDI
-397 HFEPREFHNE
+397 HFEPREFHNDVE
-407 VEIRFRVNGD
+407 VRFRVNGD
-417 MYTFS
+417 MYTY
-422 RMRKAIVRRAL
+422 RHMPKAIVRRAL

-480 GGYDVALRL
+480 GGYDVTLRL

-502 KDMGFEKSQLE
+502 KDMGLEKSQLE

-545 MLPDRELKKQFAVNE
+545 MLPDREMKKQFAVNE

-670 IPTLCEHCKL
+670 IATLCEHCKL
-680 PAEDVMP
+680 PAQEVMAS
-687 KADLELLRTK
+687 KDLDILRAK
-697 FGLDTSRMACRNYDG
+697 FGLDTSRMACRNYEG
-712 CEHCRLKG
+712 CQHCRLDG
-720 LFTRNGKAAG
+720 LFTRLGKVAG
-730 GTTRP
+730 GTKRP

-741 YRPTPEFLERVAERD
+741 YRPTPEFLERVSERD
-756 WAGARKVW
+756 WAGARRVW
-764 RGERRTGFDNA
+764 RAERRTGFDNA

-809 YRVMPGVDGLMV
+809 YRVMPGVDGLRV

>member
-25 APRSSFVE
+25 APRSSFIE
-33 PGSSAEPKFAAPK
+33 PGSSAEPKFPAPEA
-46 PVAAEAKAPGIAPGK
+46 VAAKRKAAG
-61 PRGDASTV
+61 RASVEPTSDESPL

-99 DDWRGSVP
+99 DDWRA
-107 PVQTQ
+107 PVQHVPTQ
-112 SGPEG
+112 SEPEG
-117 DAVDDEP
+117 DAADEEP
-124 GFRPFVPPSFERPS
+124 AYRPFVPPSFERPS

-144 AMAARERGQ
+144 AMAARDGGQ

-158 ALTAQ
+158 AVTAQ
-163 ATPSGAQHRSK
+163 AAPSGAQRRSE
-174 PQAELQVEPPQ
+174 ARANLHTE
-185 PQPHPQPQPELGLER
+185 QPHPQPQPH
-200 RSAAASSDSIR
+200 SAAAPVELSKD
-211 QASVAGSDA
+211 ASVAGSDA
-220 NAERFGAQP
+220 SAERFPEQP

-238 PNEHKAAS
+238 PSERNAAS
-246 APTIA
+246 TPTMA
-251 AQEYPADDEEQTE
+251 AQEHAPDDDAQNE

-317 ITVATARFAE
+317 IAVATARFAE

-339 ANDILVREEMI
+339 NNDILVREEMI
-350 ATEAVIAAI
+350 ATEAVIVAI

-364 AASANSTV
+364 AVSANSTV

-422 RMRKAIVRRAL
+422 RMPKAIVRRAL

-480 GGYDVALRL
+480 GGYDVTLRL

-687 KADLELLRTK
+687 KADLDLLRTK
-697 FGLDTSRMACRNYDG
+697 FGLDTSTMACRNYDG

-764 RGERRTGFDNA
+764 RGARRTGFDNA
-775 DMTGKTLYEHAL
+775 DMNGKTLYEHAL

>member
-1 MGLFAQE
+1 M
-8 EQGAPD
+8 
-14 APRGGFLKRFR
+14 
-25 APRSSFVE
+25 
-33 PGSSAEPKFAAPK
+33 
-46 PVAAEAKAPGIAPGK
+46 
-61 PRGDASTV
+61 T
-69 STRAVNP
+69 
-76 QVMFLGRALSG
+76 
-87 GDVEDVESTELD
+87 
-99 DDWRGSVP
+99 
-107 PVQTQ
+107 
-112 SGPEG
+112 
-117 DAVDDEP
+117 
-124 GFRPFVPPSFERPS
+124 
-138 YASMSA
+138 
-144 AMAARERGQ
+144 
-153 PVNDE
+153 
-158 ALTAQ
+158 
-163 ATPSGAQHRSK
+163 
-174 PQAELQVEPPQ
+174 
-185 PQPHPQPQPELGLER
+185 
-200 RSAAASSDSIR
+200 
-211 QASVAGSDA
+211 
-220 NAERFGAQP
+220 
-229 EPAPQRPAS
+229 
-238 PNEHKAAS
+238 
-246 APTIA
+246 
-251 AQEYPADDEEQTE
+251 
-264 GGGLASGRPEL
+264 GRPEL
-275 VSPDSLPDFK
+275 VSVDSLPEFK
-285 RVLTVADDDAALRI
+285 RILTVEDADAALRI
-299 PAAARKEFV
+299 PASARKEFV

-317 ITVATARFAE
+317 ITVATSRFAE
-327 KAQYATFIKDLG
+327 KAQYATFIKDL
-339 ANDILVREEMI
+339 ASNDILVREEMI
-350 ATEAVIAAI
+350 ATDKVIAAI
-359 YSGKA
+359 YSGK
-364 AASANSTV
+364 SVSSSNSVV

-381 FRDIVEAAHA
+381 FRDIVEAAHSF
-391 YGASDI
+391 GASDI

-407 VEIRFRVNGD
+407 VGVRFRVNGD

-422 RMRKAIVRRAL
+422 RMPKGIVRRAL

-480 GGYDVALRL
+480 GGYDVTLRL

-494 KNYSVLLP
+494 KNYNVLLP
-502 KDMGFEKSQLE
+502 KDMGFEQSQLD
-513 LIETL
+513 LIDTL

-680 PAEDVMP
+680 PAEEVMP
-687 KADLELLRTK
+687 KADLELLRSK

-712 CEHCRLKG
+712 CEHCRLNG
-720 LFTRNGKAAG
+720 LFTRLGKVAG
-730 GTTRP
+730 GTKRP

-741 YRPTPEFLERVAERD
+741 YRPTPEFLERVARRD
-756 WAGARKVW
+756 WAGARQVW
-764 RGERRTGFDNA
+764 RGERRTGFDHA

-809 YRVMPGVDGLMV
+809 YRVIPGVDGLMV

>member
-33 PGSSAEPKFAAPK
+33 PGIAAEPKFASAEP
-46 PVAAEAKAPGIAPGK
+46 AAGK
-61 PRGDASTV
+61 RKRRDRPSETSTEQTSPL

-76 QVMFLGRALSG
+76 QVTFLGRALSG
-87 GDVEDVESTELD
+87 DDIEDVESTEIG
-99 DDWRGSVP
+99 DDWHSPARAVP
-107 PVQTQ
+107 ENSEAPVH
-112 SGPEG
+112 
-117 DAVDDEP
+117 AADEDVV
-124 GFRPFVPPSFERPS
+124 FRPFVPPSFERPS

-144 AMAARERGQ
+144 AMVAKEGGE
-153 PVNDE
+153 PVNNVGATAE
-158 ALTAQ
+158 AVRAAADIQDPT
-163 ATPSGAQHRSK
+163 
-174 PQAELQVEPPQ
+174 
-185 PQPHPQPQPELGLER
+185 QPESLVATAPSETPER
-200 RSAAASSDSIR
+200 PSSAASDAIPDVR
-211 QASVAGSDA
+211 AASVASVDPLQF
-220 NAERFGAQP
+220 EEQL
-229 EPAPQRPAS
+229 EVEPQRPVGFREKNS
-238 PNEHKAAS
+238 MPR
-246 APTIA
+246 PTAA
-251 AQEYPADDEEQTE
+251 AQQLPADDEDQPE
-264 GGGLASGRPEL
+264 GGGLSSGRPEL

-285 RVLTVADDDAALRI
+285 RILTVADDDAALRI
-299 PAAARKEFV
+299 PPAARKEFV

-350 ATEAVIAAI
+350 ATDAVIAAI
-359 YSGKA
+359 YSGRA

-407 VEIRFRVNGD
+407 VEVRFRVNGD

-422 RMRKAIVRRAL
+422 RMPKAIVRRAL

-480 GGYDVALRL
+480 GGYDVTLRL

-502 KDMGFEKSQLE
+502 KDMGLEKSQLK

-687 KADLELLRTK
+687 KADLELLRAK

-730 GTTRP
+730 GTKRP
-735 SLAAEL
+735 SLTAEL

-756 WAGARKVW
+756 WAGARAVW
-764 RGERRTGFDNA
+764 RGARRTGFDDA

>member
-1 MGLFAQE
+1 MGLFGQE

-33 PGSSAEPKFAAPK
+33 PGSSAEPKFRSPE
-46 PVAAEAKAPGIAPGK
+46 PVAAKRKAAGRASVE
-61 PRGDASTV
+61 PRSDESPL

-99 DDWRGSVP
+99 DDWRGPLP

-112 SGPEG
+112 SEPDG
-117 DAVDDEP
+117 DAADDEP
-124 GFRPFVPPSFERPS
+124 AFSPFVPPSFERPS

-144 AMAARERGQ
+144 AMAAREGGHS
-153 PVNDE
+153 VNEE
-158 ALTAQ
+158 AMTAQ
-163 ATPSGAQHRSK
+163 AAPSGAQGRTE
-174 PQAELQVEPPQ
+174 PQAEPQIEQPQ
-185 PQPHPQPQPELGLER
+185 PQPDSAVAPLE
-200 RSAAASSDSIR
+200 SIGHAGVAA
-211 QASVAGSDA
+211 SDA
-220 NAERFGAQP
+220 NAQRFREQP
-229 EPAPQRPAS
+229 EPAPHRPAS
-238 PNEHKAAS
+238 PSEHKAA
-246 APTIA
+246 ATPTMT
-251 AQEYPADDEEQTE
+251 AQEYSADDDEQTE
-264 GGGLASGRPEL
+264 SGGLASGRPEL

-327 KAQYATFIKDLG
+327 KAQYATFVKDLG
-339 ANDILVREEMI
+339 NNDILVREEMI

-422 RMRKAIVRRAL
+422 RMPKAIVRRAL

-480 GGYDVALRL
+480 GGYDVTLRL

-764 RGERRTGFDNA
+764 RGARRTGFDNA
-775 DMTGKTLYEHAL
+775 DMNGKTLYEHAL